1 VSENKEILKKVISWR
16 LCSILITLMTIWI
29 IEGDIKEATY
39 LTFFLHFILII
50 SHWIFE
56 HLWEGKRDAKRI
68 A

>member
-1 VSENKEILKKVISWR
+1 
-16 LCSILITLMTIWI
+16 MTIWI